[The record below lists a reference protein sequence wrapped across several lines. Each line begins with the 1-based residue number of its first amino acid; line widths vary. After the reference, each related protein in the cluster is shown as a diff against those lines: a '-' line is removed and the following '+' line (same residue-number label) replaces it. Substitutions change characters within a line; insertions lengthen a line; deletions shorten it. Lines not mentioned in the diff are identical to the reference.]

1 MATPAQIANDL
12 EEHGK
17 ALKGRGMDMLC
28 RSLMRGADTIR
39 QLMDQVTVKETEV
52 SQQRIRSSTLVRE
65 IADLARKQKPEGEEL
80 LKRAVGILVVEGC
93 VCAELLQREL
103 GVDADTASNLIQEM
117 HFRQISTLI
126 RSYGKV
132 MPLGAMHKAEATA

>member
-39 QLMDQVTVKETEV
+39 QLMDQVTVKETEATV
-52 SQQRIRSSTLVRE
+52 QQLRADTSVRE
-65 IADLARKQKPEGEEL
+65 NTVMATHWIANALSLEYGEAATLLREAGVVQPEDPV
-80 LKRAVGILVVEGC
+80 AVAALIERVKNPYEI
-93 VCAELLQREL
+93 
-103 GVDADTASNLIQEM
+103 DA
-117 HFRQISTLI
+117 
-126 RSYGKV
+126 
-132 MPLGAMHKAEATA
+132 